1 MPTARDLDFGGG
13 GGESQ
18 EEEGKG
24 GGAEGHSA
32 APLPHTLTGVAH
44 CVAAEGGEGGESRSG
59 GGGSGGGGAAAAAPA
74 SCSDAQPAVT
84 SATKADATAAET
96 EGTAVT
102 AEVPHAAAV
111 AACDARKLLHEMP
124 DAGGQHAE
132 AADAKPAGGGSIPSY
147 FEFSLHSAMKG
158 KLSGGGGGVTQQLKV
173 EHIFGADLPE
183 VHACGIYVARLAL
196 GVQRARAPAAGGA
209 AAARLESGGCAPEGG
224 GGGASGS
231 SSGESWLGDVMMK
244 QTGVFRIN
252 CIDCL
257 DRTNVAMSLLARR
270 FLYIYLNTHSLSHT
284 HILSLFLSFSLSLS
298 FSLTHGRTT
307 VAM

>member
-1 MPTARDLDFGGG
+1 
-13 GGESQ
+13 
-18 EEEGKG
+18 
-24 GGAEGHSA
+24 
-32 APLPHTLTGVAH
+32 
-44 CVAAEGGEGGESRSG
+44 
-59 GGGSGGGGAAAAAPA
+59 
-74 SCSDAQPAVT
+74 
-84 SATKADATAAET
+84 
-96 EGTAVT
+96 
-102 AEVPHAAAV
+102 
-111 AACDARKLLHEMP
+111 
-124 DAGGQHAE
+124 
-132 AADAKPAGGGSIPSY
+132 
-147 FEFSLHSAMKG
+147 MKG

-224 GGGASGS
+224 GDGASGS

-270 FLYIYLNTHSLSHT
+270 FLYVYLNAHTRTHTLSHT
-284 HILSLFLSFSLSLS
+284 HTYSLSLSFSLSLS
-298 FSLTHGRTT
+298 LSLSLSRMAAPLSQCNSSPAGFHD
-307 VAM
+307 AS